1 MHSNNMQSNYKFCSN
16 CGKYGHLKKYCKE
29 PNISIGIIYVNISKN
44 ISHNNIKKQ
53 LLTNCYDI
61 DFFNYSHIS
70 SLNKINIYSDK
81 IKFLMICRK
90 HSLNYVEFIR
100 GKYNIN
106 LHSNN
111 LHSNNIHSNIFNMFE
126 LMTKKEVNDILTKS
140 FDELWKNLWKETSN
154 YKIYKEEYNKSKDK
168 FYKLLTEENKE
179 KIKKLNLIYDD
190 PEWGFPKG
198 RRNGL
203 ESNLDCAIREFKE
216 ETNIEI
222 NKNSISQII
231 PFSEV
236 FKGSNNNTYKTI
248 YYLGINDKMNDLE
261 IDVNNNEVSK
271 IEWLNYNDALDKI
284 RPYYF
289 TKKNIISKIMLLLIS
304 IDIENNIS
312 GLSENK
318 KSQDLLFS
326 HSKKTITNNYLNNYL

>member
-1 MHSNNMQSNYKFCSN
+1 MNFKFCSN
-16 CGKYGHLKKYCKE
+16 CGKYGHIKKTCKE
-29 PNISIGIIYVNISKN
+29 PSISIGIIYINFDF
-44 ISHNNIKKQ
+44 NNSIKKK

-70 SLNKINIYSDK
+70 SLNKINNYCDK

-100 GKYNIN
+100 GKYIIN
-106 LHSNN
+106 DDINN
-111 LHSNNIHSNIFNMFE
+111 VLKMLE
-126 LMTKKEVNDILTKS
+126 LMSKKEVNNILSKS
-140 FDELWKNLWKETSN
+140 FDEMWNNLWKETSN
-154 YKIYKEEYNKSKDK
+154 YKIYKDEFNNS
-168 FYKLLTEENKE
+168 KE
-179 KIKKLNLIYDD
+179 KFNKLMTNENIKKIKQLNLEYDD

-216 ETNIEI
+216 ETNINIE
-222 NKNSISQII
+222 KNSISQII

-248 YYLGINDKMNDLE
+248 YYLGISEDNYELE
-261 IDVNNNEVSK
+261 IDIDNNEVSK
-271 IEWLNYNDALDKI
+271 IEWLSYSEALEKI

-304 IDIENNIS
+304 IDND
-312 GLSENK
+312 NK
-318 KSQDLLFS
+318 
-326 HSKKTITNNYLNNYL
+326 SKYNYI